1 MKKPL
6 ILLPIICTAACCGVL
21 AALWDIQGSP
31 MSAGFGFSGLIGPIN
46 YMNLAEDGW
55 TFVTLLKSI
64 IAFAVAPIAFSFL
77 FKYLFTKVTPILKE
91 EDYYLNI

>member
-1 MKKPL
+1 MSMANALKKPL

-46 YMNLAEDGW
+46 YMNFTRRWLDICY
-55 TFVTLLKSI
+55 FVKI
-64 IAFAVAPIAFSFL
+64 
-77 FKYLFTKVTPILKE
+77 
-91 EDYYLNI
+91 YYRFCRCSNCF